1 MAAMN
6 FASTACSAGNRG
18 QLVDAV
24 SKWLCRYTDL
34 HSAIAAAAGRV
45 WLSTPTVPNAEL
57 IVAATARTLK
67 T

>member
-24 SKWLCRYTDL
+24 SKWLCCNC
-34 HSAIAAAAGRV
+34 SCGWQSMAINTNCPECGTHRC
-45 WLSTPTVPNAEL
+45 SNCTYS
-57 IVAATARTLK
+57 
-67 T
+67 